1 MSMKAGIRFELDARS
16 LPANADEVLTPHI
29 AAACGVP
36 AADILSYRI
45 TKRSLDARKKP
56 QVKILYQ
63 ITAEIRNGVTPK
75 RRVEEPELPA
85 IPRIPENRAK
95 LKHPLVVG
103 SGPAGLFAALVLA
116 EAGAEPVVIERGRDV
131 VRRKQDIDAFFATRQ
146 LNPESNLLF
155 GEGGAGTWSDGKL
168 YTRVRDPRGAYVL
181 NEFVRAG
188 ARPEILYYA
197 HPHIGS
203 DKLPDVIAAIRE
215 RIVSLGGKFLWNSQ
229 VVRIEG
235 DTKFRAVHLADGTRI
250 DAPAALIACGH
261 SARPLIESLT
271 GQIEFAMKGF
281 QIGCRI
287 EHPQAFINR
296 IQYGMEIPCPS
307 LGAAEYLFSVHGTG
321 SVPGATTFCMC
332 PGGEIIPAVSEEG
345 ALATNGMSESARGG
359 KFANSAIVSS
369 LAPETFRSPAEA
381 FAFLRGLETQ
391 LFEKG
396 GGNYASPAQNARDFI
411 ERKSGRLPPESSY
424 RLGLRQ
430 SRLDNLVPEPVGS
443 ALSNALRR
451 FDRLAPGFVRHGLLI
466 GMETRV
472 SSPVRFLRNPETLA
486 SSLCGLYIGGEGGG
500 TAGGIVSAAIDG
512 VKLAEKML
520 GNP

>member
-1 MSMKAGIRFELDARS
+1 MKLGIRFELDARS
-16 LPANADEVLTPHI
+16 LPANADEVLKPHI
-29 AAACGVP
+29 ATACGVS
-36 AADILSYRI
+36 ASDILGYQI

-75 RRVEEPELPA
+75 RKVEKAEEPV
-85 IPRIPENRAK
+85 IPQIPENKAK
-95 LKHPLVVG
+95 IKHPIVVG

-116 EAGAEPVVIERGRDV
+116 EAGAEPIVIERGRDV
-131 VRRKQDIDAFFATRQ
+131 LRRKQDIDSFFATRK
-146 LNPESNLLF
+146 LNPESNLLY

-188 ARPEILYYA
+188 ANPEILYYA

-203 DKLPDVIAAIRE
+203 DKLPAVIANIRE
-215 RIVSLGGKFLWNSQ
+215 RIISLGGKFLWDSQ
-229 VVRIEG
+229 VVKIEG

-250 DAPAALIACGH
+250 DAPAALVACGH
-261 SARPLIESLT
+261 SARQLIESLT
-271 GQIEFAMKGF
+271 KQVDFAMKGF

-287 EHPQAFINR
+287 EHPQSFINK
-296 IQYGMEIPCPS
+296 IQYGMEIPCPA
-307 LGAAEYLFSVHGTG
+307 LGAAEYLFSVHGTDY
-321 SVPGATTFCMC
+321 VKGATTFCMC
-332 PGGEIIPAVSEEG
+332 PGGEIIPATSEEG
-345 ALATNGMSESARGG
+345 ALATNGMSESARNG

-369 LAPETFRSPAEA
+369 FAPETFRNPAEA
-381 FAFLRGLETQ
+381 FDFLRGLETT

-396 GGNYASPAQNARDFI
+396 GGNYTSPAQNARDFI
-411 ERKSGRLPPESSY
+411 ERKSGRLPSESSY

-430 SRLDNLVPEPVGS
+430 ARLDNLVPETIGM

-451 FDRLAPGFVRHGLLI
+451 FDRLAPGFVRNGLLI

-472 SSPVRFLRNPETLA
+472 SSPVRFLRNPETL
-486 SSLCGLYIGGEGGG
+486 SSSMPGLYIGGEGGG
-500 TAGGIVSAAIDG
+500 MAGGIVSAAIDG
-512 VKLAEKML
+512 IKLAEKML
-520 GNP
+520 G